1 MAWNTANR
9 AVWQPPTDVY
19 ETEEEIVVRVELA
32 GVDPSQVSIQLTE
45 RVLTVSGVRQDK
57 QLKVG
62 YHRMEISH
70 GPFETR
76 AVLPRRS
83 DVRGIR
89 AEYQAGFLLIR
100 VPKSGTVRV
109 KVNGTAESADELE

>member
-1 MAWNTANR
+1 MAWNAASR

-19 ETEEEIVVRVELA
+19 ETADEIVVRVELA
-32 GVDPSQVSIQLTE
+32 GVEPGQVSIRLTE
-45 RVLTVSGVRQDK
+45 RILTVSGVRQDD
-57 QLKVG
+57 QEKVG

-76 AVLPRRS
+76 AVLPRRV
-83 DVRGIR
+83 DVRGIQ
-89 AEYQAGFLLIR
+89 AEYKAGFLMIR

-109 KVNGTAESADELE
+109 PVNGDAAPTGGE